1 MMNYIY
7 FVPNGYM
14 VHGNF
19 IGCPTCNNRFKET
32 SPKPDNWTCPR
43 CGTSQKKATYV
54 FQVKLIS
61 EKHKITISLPKEGE
75 VLQFNVGKGRVVF
88 TSKNNA
94 HPLDVTERIDF
105 LSEKMRKVLEN
116 TKTRELLLESF
127 QYAWGAKRVPFLPK
141 ELSLEA
147 LFLITRFVGYSRIFF
162 THIPLILGTLK
173 LPREFQKTAKHMH
186 HAWNVLRL
194 TSTLD
199 WCQNEE
205 IRFQVFKVPA
215 LLFYQKS
222 LSMIYD
228 CLADEEAFRMLL
240 STEASLLFEHLAFLS
255 DCPACKT
262 FLQDYI
268 FEAGTAAYLKLVQY
282 HDLFSECSRS
292 YTCLNP
298 QRRKQVKSTF
308 KAGLDPLEMHIRH
321 SLPTKLSSVQDTTIN
336 LKNGASFDF
345 IAVNSTFDMCKLGD
359 GLSNPVLKNLIPPLR
374 LIDEC
379 GAVIGVWKGFQPVAH
394 IEVTED
400 KRIIEI
406 EGPNGS
412 SFSSLNDEIK
422 TAIYKWMELHHLE
435 DIGSFYLS
443 DEDDG
448 DFCF

>member
-1 MMNYIY
+1 MNYIY

-19 IGCPTCNNRFKET
+19 IGCPTCNNRFKEA
-32 SPKPDNWTCPR
+32 SPKPDSWTCPR
-43 CGTSQKKATYV
+43 CGTSQKKATYI

-75 VLQFNVGKGRVVF
+75 VLQFNAGKGRVIF
-88 TSKNNA
+88 TSDKLS
-94 HPLDVTERIDF
+94 HPLDVTEHSEF
-105 LSEKMRKVLEN
+105 LSEKMITVLQADK
-116 TKTRELLLESF
+116 TKELLLDAF
-127 QYAWGAKRVPFLPK
+127 QHAWGAKRVPFLPQ
-141 ELSLEA
+141 ELSLET
-147 LFLITRFVGYSRIFF
+147 LILMTRFVGYSKNFYS
-162 THIPLILGTLK
+162 HLPLILGTLK

-199 WCQNEE
+199 WGQNEE

-215 LLFYQKS
+215 LLFYQKP

-228 CLADEEAFRMLL
+228 CLADEEAFRMLI
-240 STEASLLFEHLAFLS
+240 STEASVLFENLAFLNE
-255 DCPACKT
+255 CPACKT

-268 FEAGTAAYLKLVQY
+268 CEAGKEAYLKLLQY
-282 HDLFSECSRS
+282 PDLFSDCAHS
-292 YTCLNP
+292 YACLNL

-321 SLPTKLSSVQDTTIN
+321 SLPTKLSSIGDTTIN

-345 IAVNSTFDMCKLGD
+345 IAVKSTFDLHRLGD
-359 GLSNPVLKNLIPPLR
+359 SLSNPVLKNLIPPHR

-379 GAVIGVWKGFQPVAH
+379 GAVIGVWKGFHPVAY

-412 SFSSLNDEIK
+412 SFSSLHDGVK

-435 DIGSFYLS
+435 DMGSFYLS